1 MTTRFSGEFTSHSFR
16 QLKAGALFVHDGEV
30 FVKTLV
36 PAANERRGY
45 ATLLDSGLLCVVPMS
60 EIVRKYEVMEVS
72 Q

>member
-16 QLKAGALFVHDGEV
+16 TLKAGALFVCEGEL
-30 FVKTLV
+30 FVKTLI
-36 PAANERRGY
+36 PAGNQRYGHC
-45 ATLLDSGLLCVVPMS
+45 TNLDSGLLCVVPLS